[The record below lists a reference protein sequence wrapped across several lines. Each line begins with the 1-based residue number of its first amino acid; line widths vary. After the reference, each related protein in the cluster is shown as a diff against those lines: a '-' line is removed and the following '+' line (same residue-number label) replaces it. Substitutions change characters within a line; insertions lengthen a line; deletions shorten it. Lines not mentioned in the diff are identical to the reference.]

1 PIQKRPEIL
10 KQSQEQVASAIIK
23 SIKERRARVVLSVFG
38 KITEWVFRYFPRLV
52 MFTIVSLNEKKMNL
66 QESNAK

>member
-1 PIQKRPEIL
+1 
-10 KQSQEQVASAIIK
+10 
-23 SIKERRARVVLSVFG
+23 VVLSVFG